1 MPRPSITPFWAA
13 GDKRGKSGHDQS
25 SRYRFVD
32 VTDKSRWFDALMTA
46 SLEPGE
52 SDGCR
57 VFDANSTAETWYY
70 VASGT
75 AEFVQPDGT
84 VEILSPYDAIYFR
97 PGTGG
102 ELRAP
107 AGSKVSWFAL
117 SCDGGKATAFSATGG
132 RGAGTLRQSEAAKPA
147 DIFRRIEVAPR
158 NWPGNSI
165 GASPRPWWFYSVDDR
180 SKWFRAGCIG
190 CLPPGGATAL
200 HSHLEEYEGPYESWY
215 IILSGTGM
223 IRNEYED
230 YIFEG
235 GPAGAFV
242 PANASHQLINNGTDF
257 LWVLTTSSRGTEPLR
272 VDTYSTP
279 AGTERPGYLEE
290 YNRIIA
296 ARRDRGLPVP

>member
-1 MPRPSITPFWAA
+1 MSRPSIVPFWTP
-13 GDKRGKSGHDQS
+13 GDKRARNGSHQAGG
-25 SRYRFVD
+25 YRFVD
-32 VTDKSRWFDALMTA
+32 VGAQSLWFDTLMA
-46 SLEPGE
+46 GGLGPGE
-52 SDGCR
+52 SDGER
-57 VFDANSTAETWYY
+57 VFDASSTAETWYY
-70 VASGT
+70 VTSGT

-84 VEILSPYDAIYFR
+84 VEVLAPYDAVYLA
-97 PGTGG
+97 PGAGG
-102 ELRAP
+102 ELRA
-107 AGSKVSWFAL
+107 AAESKVDWFAL
-117 SCDGGKATAFSATGG
+117 SCDGGKPTPFSETRG
-132 RGAGTLRQSEAAKPA
+132 RGAATLRSSKGAKPA

-223 IRNEYED
+223 IRNEYGD
-230 YIFEG
+230 HIFTG
-235 GPAGAFV
+235 GPSGAFV

-279 AGTERPGYLEE
+279 AGAERPGYLEE

-296 ARRDRGLPVP
+296 ARRERGLAIP